1 MLQVPALPDC
11 FARHGCL
18 GVKWGKAFPLA
29 GTALPTHPLQRGD
42 PATPPER
49 ESADGFSVTG

>member
-1 MLQVPALPDC
+1 M
-11 FARHGCL
+11 
-18 GVKWGKAFPLA
+18 GKAFPLV

-49 ESADGFSVTG
+49 KSADGFSVTG

>member
-1 MLQVPALPDC
+1 MPQVPALSDC
-11 FARHGCL
+11 FVRQGMK
-18 GVKWGKAFPLA
+18 GGKAFPLA

-49 ESADGFSVTG
+49 ESADEFSVTG